1 MRLWNGS
8 PEERGKQRKTPLRM
22 VQAALELDA
31 ERELLPHAF
40 TEINQRFL
48 NEVGAAVRIL
58 PYT

>member
-1 MRLWNGS
+1 MRFWNGS

-22 VQAALELDA
+22 VRAALELDA
-31 ERELLPHAF
+31 DAF
-40 TEINQRFL
+40 TGINQRFL